1 MSACSRSGA
10 RLKRSTVLLYGAPGF
25 ATALPAIPVY
35 ILLPELYATQTALS
49 VAAIGIVF
57 MVARLFDVVT
67 DPLVGWAID
76 RVATPWGRRKPWIAL
91 GGVICTPALMLVVS
105 PAPDTGVPTLLTGLV
120 LLYLGWTVFQI
131 PYYAWASELSANH
144 YQRTRLTAA
153 REGMVLAGIL
163 AASALPVAL
172 AYAGVAEQSRFL
184 VIAALTGLVG
194 ASAVT
199 ALLWFVPKEA
209 AQPIARSENRGG
221 LWHALRSNGLFRRL
235 VTAWLINGLANGF
248 AVVHFPFFVTHVL
261 RADDTEKAWLLFIY
275 IASGIVALPFWL
287 SVSRRMGKIRSWVLA
302 LVASCA
308 VFAWVPFLS
317 ADQVG
322 LFGVVCVLTGIA
334 LSADM
339 ALPPSA
345 LADVTDWDR
354 LRFDVDRT
362 SSLFAVWTMA
372 SKFSLAAAAGIGLT
386 TAAWF
391 GFEAN
396 GGNDETALLAVA
408 VLYAGVPVVL
418 KLGVAALL
426 YRFRLTERAQRAIRS
441 RLDRGAEATARAAS

>member
-1 MSACSRSGA
+1 MSACSRSDA
-10 RLKRSTVLLYGAPGF
+10 PLSRSWVLLYGAPGF

-67 DPLVGWAID
+67 DPLVGWVID
-76 RVATPWGRRKPWIAL
+76 RFRTRWGRRKPWIAL
-91 GGVICTPALMLVVS
+91 GGIICTPALILVVS
-105 PAPDTGVPTLLTGLV
+105 PEAETGVPTLLAGLV
-120 LLYLGWTVFQI
+120 MLYLGWTVFQI
-131 PYYAWASELSANH
+131 PYFAWASELTADH
-144 YQRTRLTAA
+144 YQRTRLTVA

-184 VIAALTGLVG
+184 VIAALTGVVG
-194 ASAVT
+194 ALAVA
-199 ALLWFVPKEA
+199 ALLWFVPKEPAHPPA
-209 AQPIARSENRGG
+209 APDSRHG
-221 LWHALRSNGLFRRL
+221 LWHALRGNGLFRRI

-261 RADDTEKAWLLFIY
+261 RAGDTEKAWLLFIY
-275 IASGIVALPFWL
+275 IASGIAALPLWL
-287 SVSRRMGKIRSWVLA
+287 YVSRRIGKVRSWVLA

-317 ADQVG
+317 ADAVG
-322 LFGVVCVLTGIA
+322 LFAVVCILTGIA

-339 ALPPSA
+339 ALPPSI

-386 TAAWF
+386 TAALF
-391 GFEAN
+391 GFEAD

-408 VLYAGVPVVL
+408 VLYAGVPVAL

-426 YRFRLTERAQRAIRS
+426 FRFRLTERAQRAIRS
-441 RLDRGAEATARAAS
+441 RLERGLQATAPAAS